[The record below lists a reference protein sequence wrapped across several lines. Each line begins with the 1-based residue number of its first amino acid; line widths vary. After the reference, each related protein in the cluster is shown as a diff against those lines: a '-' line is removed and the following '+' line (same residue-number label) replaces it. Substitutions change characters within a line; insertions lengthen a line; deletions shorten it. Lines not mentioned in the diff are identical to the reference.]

1 MLEPQPGRRA
11 APGEPMRFDARTRS
25 MEVKLLLHGPP
36 GAGRRTNLVHLRDTL
51 PQPPMGPSLRARL
64 THMDL
69 DLGTVVGR
77 RVRARCVC
85 LPEDE
90 SLERLRRAVLQG
102 IDGVVFVADSERE
115 RGLDN
120 VAALAELSDALERAR
135 RPLPSLPRV
144 FQWNK
149 RDVRSPLPVRVLQRD
164 LNPGGADAIPAIA
177 SSGIGVWRTW
187 RRVVERV
194 LEEAA
199 RRAEETIGGIRA

>member
-1 MLEPQPGRRA
+1 
-11 APGEPMRFDARTRS
+11 MRFDARSRS
-25 MEVKLLLHGPP
+25 MEVKLLLHGPS

-51 PQPPMGPSLRARL
+51 PQPSLGPSLRARL

-90 SLERLRRAVLQG
+90 SLLRLRAAVLRG
-102 IDGVVFVADSERE
+102 IDGVVFVADSDRE

-120 VAALAELSDALERAR
+120 VAALAQLTDSLEQIHRPLSD
-135 RPLPSLPRV
+135 LPRV

-149 RDVRSPLPVRVLQRD
+149 RDVRSPLPVKVLQRD

-194 LEEAA
+194 LEAAA
-199 RRAEETIGGIRA
+199 RRSEETAGSARA